1 MFKKS
6 AAQFDNI
13 QKAKKTLL
21 VSAYGAIGNE
31 SFRYFDIRNAEAVTL
46 SGQLSIQWIE
56 RDMNA
61 YMNKVCR
68 TENVDYIIASDT
80 DSLYVNFDA
89 FVEKMRAGRE
99 LETDEIVDFLDKI
112 TATKF
117 QEVIDKSFTELSE
130 YVNAHTQAMKM
141 KRENIADAAIWTA
154 KKRYILNVWDSEG
167 VRYKEPDLKITGIEA
182 IKSSTPASCR
192 DKIIEGIKVI
202 LKSDEKAV
210 NDFVQSYRKD
220 FLTLDIDQISF
231 PRSVGNLNKFKDSKS
246 IFKKGT
252 PMHMKGAILYNFLLK
267 DKGLGHKYPTIN
279 GGDKIKFIYLR
290 PQNPY
295 NCNVI
300 AYKTALPEELD
311 IVKYIDRETQFD
323 KAFADPFALITT
335 AIKMDIDR
343 EYGTKANLNDFLSD
357 ETFQHVPTYK
367 VEIHHR
373 DKSATLDDFF

>member
-267 DKGLGHKYPTIN
+267 DKGLGHKYPAIN

-290 PQNPY
+290 PQNQC

-300 AYKTALPEELD
+300 GYNTD
-311 IVKYIDRETQFD
+311 
-323 KAFADPFALITT
+323 
-335 AIKMDIDR
+335 
-343 EYGTKANLNDFLSD
+343 
-357 ETFQHVPTYK
+357 
-367 VEIHHR
+367 
-373 DKSATLDDFF
+373 